1 MNKET
6 KSYES
11 ICLECGSLNTTHRN
25 SIILN
30 ETSVCVD
37 CGFQWNPRRV
47 VMINEFLNLFFTQR
61 HNLKNQ
67 TYRRNYLNFY
77 NKTDEWLDNEEFD
90 EVEKFQFKTNEV
102 TKLEDDIR
110 VTRDKE
116 FADET
121 RRSAVA
127 EFIIYWSLLF
137 IYADLIDNNYFPESG
152 FTIVLAAFW
161 SIFCLYISF
170 TTLIIL
176 FRGNRTGEQIKE
188 NKIKDIQHQ
197 INEIKQKT
205 RKEYSYLKDLS
216 N

>member
-1 MNKET
+1 MNEET

-11 ICLECGSLNTTHRN
+11 TCLECGSSNTTHRN

-30 ETSVCVD
+30 ETSVCID

-47 VMINEFLNLFFTQR
+47 ALINEFLNLFFTQR
-61 HNLKNQ
+61 HALKNQ
-67 TYRRNYLNFY
+67 TYRRNYFNFY
-77 NKTDEWLDNEEFD
+77 NKIDEWLDDEELD
-90 EVEKFQFKTNEV
+90 EVEKLQLKINEF

-110 VTRDKE
+110 VIRHEE

-121 RRSAVA
+121 RKSAVTA
-127 EFIIYWSLLF
+127 FIISWSILL
-137 IYADLIDNNYFPESG
+137 IYANLIDNNYFPENG
-152 FTIVLAAFW
+152 FTIFLAACW
-161 SIFCLYISF
+161 MLFCLYVSF
-170 TTLIIL
+170 KTLIIL